1 MTLPVFIEANPSVHW
16 DNDVKMSTAL
26 LKNIFHVPQLVLRCD
41 IQIDINFKLC
51 LEVIEYLAID
61 FTVALNC

>member
-1 MTLPVFIEANPSVHW
+1 M
-16 DNDVKMSTAL
+16 KMSTAL